1 MRTASILAAGVLGLS
16 ACASNEGVTAP
27 GPAPSAPPDDPLA
40 TLPDALVFADGHRV
54 TTKGEWPARRAE
66 LLDLFAK
73 TIYGRPLPAPET
85 SASSVVEENAAAMN
99 GAATLRRVTLT
110 STFAGRTHSFE
121 LTLFVPHAVPK
132 APVFVLLSTKP
143 RSATD
148 PTRAKKSEYWPA
160 EDVIARGYAIAAIQA
175 DALAPDDE
183 ATYTEGVIR
192 LFEGDAA
199 SAPRPPDATK
209 AIGAWSWG
217 LSRAIDH
224 LVTDASI
231 DAARIAVVGHSR
243 GGKAALW
250 AGAQDERIALTVA
263 NGSGCAGAA
272 ISRHPVG
279 ENVALVAGV
288 YPYWFADTFATYANR
303 EDELPVDQHELVAL
317 VAPRAVAIGSGSEDN
332 WADPE
337 GEYLGL
343 AHASSVY
350 ALFGVAAVDPHAW
363 PKPGASIFVA
373 PRAYHLRP
381 GGHELSAYDWQRYLD
396 AADALWRR

>member
-1 MRTASILAAGVLGLS
+1 MRTPSILALGVLAIS
-16 ACASNEGVTAP
+16 ACASNDV
-27 GPAPSAPPDDPLA
+27 APPGASSTTGVDPLA
-40 TLPDALVFADGHRV
+40 TLPDALVFADGRRV
-54 TTKGEWPARRAE
+54 TTKDDWPARRAE
-66 LLDLFAK
+66 LLDLFAE
-73 TIYGRPLPAPET
+73 TVYGRPLPKPET
-85 SASSVVEENAAAMN
+85 SSSSVVEENPTAMN
-99 GAATLRRVTLT
+99 GAATLRRVLLT
-110 STFAGRTHSFE
+110 STFAGRTHAFE
-121 LTLFVPHAVPK
+121 LTLFVPNAVARP
-132 APVFVLLSTKP
+132 PVFVLLSTKP
-143 RSATD
+143 KSATD
-148 PTRAKKSEYWPA
+148 PTRATKSAYWPA
-160 EDVIARGYAIAAIQA
+160 EDVVARGYAIAAIQA
-175 DALAPDDE
+175 DDLAPDDE
-183 ATYTEGVIR
+183 ATYTEGILR

-199 SAPRPPDATK
+199 TSPRAPDAPK

-217 LSRAIDH
+217 LSRAVDH

-272 ISRHPVG
+272 ISRRPVG
-279 ENVALVAGV
+279 ENVALVTAV

-303 EDELPVDQHELVAL
+303 EDELPIDQHELVAL

-337 GEYLGL
+337 GEYQGL
-343 AHASSVY
+343 AFASSVY
-350 ALFGVAAVDPHAW
+350 ALFGFAPVDPHAW
-363 PKPGASIFVA
+363 PKPGDAVFVA